1 MLEYGSPISLDL
13 ASKIMAGA
21 EAEAASN
28 SWPMVI
34 AIVDTSGRLKL
45 LHRMDHAQLGSV
57 DVAQRKATTAL
68 EFKRSTKVFE
78 DLLAGGGAGLKM
90 LSVAG
95 VCALEGGLPIV
106 KNNQVIGGI
115 GVSGMRSD
123 QDAQVAVAGL
133 AAAGL
138 VQR

>member
-1 MLEYGSPISLDL
+1 MSVIPYGAPISLDL
-13 ASKIMAGA
+13 ATKIVAGA

-45 LHRMDHAQLGSV
+45 LHRMDQAQLGSV
-57 DVAQRKATTAL
+57 EVAQRKAETAL
-68 EFKRSTKVFE
+68 AFKRPTKVFE

-90 LSVAG
+90 LSVAD
-95 VCALEGGLPIV
+95 VCALEGGMPIV
-106 KNNQVIGGI
+106 KDNEIIGAI

-138 VQR
+138 V

>member
-1 MLEYGSPISLDL
+1 MLSYGSPISLDL
-13 ASKIMAGA
+13 ATKIMAGA

-45 LHRMDHAQLGSV
+45 FRRMDQAQLGSV
-57 DVAQRKATTAL
+57 EVAQRKAETAL

-90 LSVAG
+90 LSLDD

-106 KNNQVIGGI
+106 KNNEIIGAI

-138 VQR
+138 VQP

>member
-1 MLEYGSPISLDL
+1 
-13 ASKIMAGA
+13 
-21 EAEAASN
+21 
-28 SWPMVI
+28 
-34 AIVDTSGRLKL
+34 
-45 LHRMDHAQLGSV
+45 
-57 DVAQRKATTAL
+57 
-68 EFKRSTKVFE
+68 
-78 DLLAGGGAGLKM
+78 M
-90 LSVAG
+90 LSIAG

-138 VQR
+138 VQP